1 MKNSSFLQG
10 LRDSLMLLLWGVFVL
25 WLSFEGQLSKYLH
38 PSLQPY
44 TTAAGFIFLLLA
56 FFGFRSLF
64 TRQVAHDHHH
74 QHHECCGNHHDHDE
88 EAHGH
93 SVKQGREHQHH
104 GTVDGIGAMLF
115 KTILLLLPLA
125 IIVSGKATAYSITT
139 IQNRGV
145 VDNINKL
152 PSAKAGAAVA
162 ASAASSAKSTAS
174 ATPSAV
180 TVATNDATTSA
191 SQSSSSVDSSAP
203 AASGGPIPLQVIDML
218 YAVQMPSYRGEFEGK
233 EVELIG
239 QYIPMTTGNPK
250 GDRFQA
256 IRMFITCC
264 AADAKP
270 VGVSVQYPKPL
281 KVSEM
286 GWVKITG
293 KPTFPMEGGR
303 RTAVLEATK
312 VEECS
317 APSEPFVY

>member
-25 WLSFEGQLSKYLH
+25 WLSFGGQLSKYLH

-44 TTAAGFIFLLLA
+44 TTAAGVIFLLLA

-64 TRQVAHDHHH
+64 TRQVAHEHHH

-88 EAHGH
+88 EDHGH
-93 SVKQGREHQHH
+93 SVKQGREHQHR

-174 ATPSAV
+174 ATTSAL
-180 TVATNDATTSA
+180 TVATNDATTFA
-191 SQSSSSVDSSAP
+191 SQSSSSVDSSATT
-203 AASGGPIPLQVIDML
+203 ASGGPMPLQVIDML

-286 GWVKITG
+286 SWVKITG

-312 VEECS
+312 VEECP

>member
-1 MKNSSFLQG
+1 MKNSTFLQG
-10 LRDSLMLLLWGVFVL
+10 LRDSLLLLLWGVFVL
-25 WLSFEGQLSKYLH
+25 WLSFSGQLSTYLH

-44 TTAAGFIFLLLA
+44 TSAAGVIFLLLA

-64 TRQVAHDHHH
+64 TLQVTHEHHEH
-74 QHHECCGNHHDHDE
+74 HGHHECCGNHLGHDHAE
-88 EAHGH
+88 QA
-93 SVKQGREHQHH
+93 KEHQHH
-104 GTVDGIGAMLF
+104 GAVDGMGAMIF

-139 IQNRGV
+139 IYNRGV

-152 PSAKAGAAVA
+152 PSAKAGAAAA
-162 ASAASSAKSTAS
+162 ASAAPFAKSTAS
-174 ATPSAV
+174 VT
-180 TVATNDATTSA
+180 TVATSDA
-191 SQSSSSVDSSAP
+191 SSSALAS
-203 AASGGPIPLQVIDML
+203 SGGPMPLQVIDML
-218 YAVQMPSYRGEFEGK
+218 YAVQMPSYREEFEGK

-270 VGVSVQYPKPL
+270 VGVTVEYPKPL

-303 RTAVLEATK
+303 RTAVLNATK
-312 VEECS
+312 VEECP